1 MCTLIYQTI
10 SFIAS
15 TVSKQITR
23 NHFGLSF
30 KADSDRTVFRVLT
43 KMPSGVMMIHFASF
57 LSVLLLL
64 TSEAQKAD
72 CDLKDAECLDL
83 LIQTLC
89 IFEVFFSCALTLAW
103 QHIHAGVGGVATV
116 ATIPIIHIMVPPP
129 SPRRSQFALPNCLP
143 TRLLIF
149 LDTPVLLR
157 ADAGRAAGCCVGESV
172 DLWTTFR

>member
-89 IFEVFFSCALTLAW
+89 IFEVFFQLRSELRDSKDSD
-103 QHIHAGVGGVATV
+103 AGVGSVATV
-116 ATIPIIHIMVPPP
+116 ATIPTMHMVPPAP
-129 SPRRSQFALPNCLP
+129 LPAPVPAPLPAPPPSQFAMSMMTWFGLVWWA
-143 TRLLIF
+143 TRL
-149 LDTPVLLR
+149 
-157 ADAGRAAGCCVGESV
+157 
-172 DLWTTFR
+172 